1 MSTTNYIIVIKQ
13 LESGKFLISFPDF
26 EGITTTAETEENI
39 QYIASEVIKV
49 KLAELKKAGIELS
62 EPKKIIEVSKNL
74 QAGEFTTYVS
84 VTENT
89 SAKNIKNNKPV
100 KESFKPIKETRP
112 VKQKLESS
120 RENDAT
126 EENFGTSSNKFDNFI
141 VRDLK
146 RSVPE
151 GKEHFL
157 GIGGAILSI
166 ISTLI
171 FPVYT
176 ISGIWSLVFLGLHFF
191 HLNIFY
197 ILAAIVF
204 IALAATTIYAS
215 LNRNMQILQ
224 ISTFANIGVFVIY
237 YIVLFIVAI
246 RDPFLSIGYI
256 KFLTYLLSVVLM
268 YSGYRILSE
277 AVNST
282 YVEESDE

>member
-49 KLAELKKAGIELS
+49 KLAELKRAGIELS

-100 KESFKPIKETRP
+100 KESFKPVKETRP

-151 GKEHFL
+151 GKAHFL

>member
-49 KLAELKKAGIELS
+49 KLAELKKAGVELS

-100 KESFKPIKETRP
+100 KESFKPVKETRP

-215 LNRNMQILQ
+215 LSRNMQILQ

-246 RDPFLSIGYI
+246 RDPFLSVGYI

>member
-49 KLAELKKAGIELS
+49 KLAELKKAGVELS

-100 KESFKPIKETRP
+100 KESFKPVKETRP

-126 EENFGTSSNKFDNFI
+126 EENFGPSSNKFDNFI

>member
-49 KLAELKKAGIELS
+49 KLAELKKAGVELS

-100 KESFKPIKETRP
+100 KESFKPVKETRP

-120 RENDAT
+120 RENDAN

-171 FPVYT
+171 FPVY
-176 ISGIWSLVFLGLHFF
+176 SFGFWSFAFF
-191 HLNIFY
+191 FELNIFY

-246 RDPFLSIGYI
+246 RDPFMSVVYI
-256 KFLTYLLSVVLM
+256 KFLAYLLSVVLM
-268 YSGYRILSE
+268 YSGYRILSD

>member
-1 MSTTNYIIVIKQ
+1 MSTANYIIVIKQ

-49 KLAELKKAGIELS
+49 KLAELKKAGVELS

-100 KESFKPIKETRP
+100 KESFKPVKETRP

-157 GIGGAILSI
+157 GIGGDILSI

-268 YSGYRILSE
+268 YSGYRILSD

>member
-1 MSTTNYIIVIKQ
+1 MSTANYIIVIKQ

-49 KLAELKKAGIELS
+49 KLAELKKAGVELS
-62 EPKKIIEVSKNL
+62 EPKKIIKVSKNL

-100 KESFKPIKETRP
+100 KESFKPVKETRP

-268 YSGYRILSE
+268 YSGYRILSD

>member
-1 MSTTNYIIVIKQ
+1 MSTANYIIVIKQ

-100 KESFKPIKETRP
+100 KENFKPVKETRP

-126 EENFGTSSNKFDNFI
+126 EENFETSSNKFDNFI

-246 RDPFLSIGYI
+246 RDPFLSVGYI

-282 YVEESDE
+282 YIEESDE

>member
-1 MSTTNYIIVIKQ
+1 MSTANYIIVIKQ

-49 KLAELKKAGIELS
+49 KLAELKKAGVELS

-100 KESFKPIKETRP
+100 KESFIPVKETRP

-256 KFLTYLLSVVLM
+256 NFLTYLLSVVLM
-268 YSGYRILSE
+268 YSGYRILSD

>member
-1 MSTTNYIIVIKQ
+1 MSTANYIIVIKQ

-49 KLAELKKAGIELS
+49 KLAELKKAGVELS

-100 KESFKPIKETRP
+100 KETRP

-204 IALAATTIYAS
+204 IALAATTIYAI

-268 YSGYRILSE
+268 YSGYRILSD

>member
-1 MSTTNYIIVIKQ
+1 MSTANYIIVIKQ

-49 KLAELKKAGIELS
+49 KLAELKKAGVELS

-100 KESFKPIKETRP
+100 KETRP

-268 YSGYRILSE
+268 YSGYRILSD

>member
-1 MSTTNYIIVIKQ
+1 MSTANYIIVIKQ

-49 KLAELKKAGIELS
+49 KLAELKKAGVELS

-100 KESFKPIKETRP
+100 KESFKPVKETRP

-120 RENDAT
+120 RENDAN

-171 FPVYT
+171 FPVY
-176 ISGIWSLVFLGLHFF
+176 SFGFWSFAFF
-191 HLNIFY
+191 FELNIFY

-246 RDPFLSIGYI
+246 RDPFISVVYI
-256 KFLTYLLSVVLM
+256 KFLAYLLSVVLM
-268 YSGYRILSE
+268 YSGYRILSD

>member
-13 LESGKFLISFPDF
+13 LESGRFLISFPDF

-84 VTENT
+84 VKENT

-100 KESFKPIKETRP
+100 KENFKPVKETRP

-126 EENFGTSSNKFDNFI
+126 EENFETSSNKFDNFI

-246 RDPFLSIGYI
+246 RDPFLSVGYI

-282 YVEESDE
+282 YIEESDE